1 MEITLASD
9 GHGAL
14 SCALS
19 DGPQTATVTTS
30 NQAAAAAD
38 LVEALE
44 GVAATGYGECYWP
57 HAAGEYRWMF
67 RRDGEK
73 VRVAVLW
80 STGTLTGW
88 EHVFWSECD
97 LEPFALRV
105 REEIARTG

>member
-1 MEITLASD
+1 MEFTLASD
-9 GHGAL
+9 GRGL
-14 SCALS
+14 LTCALS
-19 DGPQTATVTTS
+19 DGPLTATVTAS
-30 NQAAAAAD
+30 NPVAASSD

-44 GVAATGYGECYWP
+44 GIAAAGYGECYWR

-67 RRDGEK
+67 RREGDK

-97 LEPFALRV
+97 LESFASRV
-105 REEIARTG
+105 REEIARNG